1 MTIFPCGY
9 YNEDNGLWWN
19 RKFWINFQNEN
30 NSDNRLGL
38 VAMSELLEERYGC
51 RMEDIDG
58 VRSFVFEN
66 NEDATYFMLKYA

>member
-9 YNEDNGLWWN
+9 YNVERGQWLN
-19 RKFWINFQNEN
+19 RRFWINFQNRN

-38 VAMSELLEERYGC
+38 VAMSELLEKRYGC

-66 NEDATYFMLKYA
+66 DDDATYFMLKYA